1 MKYYFVAYTF
11 VKGTETRNGNC
22 TVTAS
27 SGVLNIRLVERQ
39 LKEQNNFDSVA
50 AIYYNEMDKET
61 FDLVEKESKI

>member
-1 MKYYFVAYTF
+1 
-11 VKGTETRNGNC
+11 
-22 TVTAS
+22 
-27 SGVLNIRLVERQ
+27 LVERQ